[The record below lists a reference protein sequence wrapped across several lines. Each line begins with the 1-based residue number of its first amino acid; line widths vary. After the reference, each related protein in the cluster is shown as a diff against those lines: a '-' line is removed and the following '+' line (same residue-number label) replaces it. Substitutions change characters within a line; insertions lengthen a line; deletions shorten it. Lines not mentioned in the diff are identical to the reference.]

1 MGGILQ
7 LVCDKCNFIEDIKIT
22 SFVANKHISMEV
34 TKKWREIDG
43 MILCEKCVKDW
54 SKSIKKMKKDNKKNF
69 LKDK

>member
-22 SFVANKHISMEV
+22 SFVYNKSISMEN
-34 TKKWREIDG
+34 TKKWKEIDG
-43 MILCEKCVKDW
+43 MILCEKCVTAW
-54 SKSIKKMKKDNKKNF
+54 TESIKKMKKDNKENF

>member
-7 LVCDKCNFIEDIKIT
+7 LVCDKCNFLEDIKIT
-22 SFVANKHISMEV
+22 SFVYNKSISMES
-34 TKKWREIDG
+34 TKKWKEIDG

-54 SKSIKKMKKDNKKNF
+54 AESIKKMKKDNKKNF